1 MAWRSSTNIM
11 YYIIL
16 LFAIIIYGVHV
27 INGRDCHGRS
37 CNMWWAFVVGGACEL
52 AGSRAGSS
60 VGVMD
65 ARAGRGGSLT
75 CTRQQHTA
83 TDFISYYETL
93 CAVQSSCPVSSVR
106 AAAKEGVLNC
116 QVYRLSW
123 SDWQPILTAVSAN
136 RSSLHTLVFLDKWK
150 ERAYTQL
157 TGACVCVC
165 VCVCGSSRY
174 QSCTYTNTHNTSLY
188 YTILI
193 RCVQRSP
200 SPLLPCQT
208 SDWCEWQQG
217 DNICDSTSTLGFCV
231 WMQQPFPAF
240 KHRPQCPG

>member
-1 MAWRSSTNIM
+1 MM
-11 YYIIL
+11 
-16 LFAIIIYGVHV
+16 GV
-27 INGRDCHGRS
+27 
-37 CNMWWAFVVGGACEL
+37 FVMGGACEL
-52 AGSRAGSS
+52 AGSRAGSR

-136 RSSLHTLVFLDKWK
+136 RSSLHTLVFLDKWR

-157 TGACVCVC
+157 TGVCVCVC
-165 VCVCGSSRY
+165 VCVCVRVCVW
-174 QSCTYTNTHNTSLY
+174 QQQQIPKLY
-188 YTILI
+188 MHKHTQHLTLLHYPHQMCPAITF
-193 RCVQRSP
+193 P
-200 SPLLPCQT
+200 SPPV
-208 SDWCEWQQG
+208 S
-217 DNICDSTSTLGFCV
+217 N
-231 WMQQPFPAF
+231 
-240 KHRPQCPG
+240 K